1 MKLWGNYK
9 MSLYISEIDRTAL
22 ERTNMGKEVLQQLS
36 RTEDKYMELL
46 KYGRAR
52 VLSVLEVSLY
62 TKIKK
67 QEDVTCRNLTEFLIR
82 PKHVPKRDA
91 LMTSLKALYKGYD
104 IVIAKALESGLE
116 RIDID
121 FFSITKDNGDEIMV
135 VPDRN
140 TKILMEQE
148 HQDKP
153 VLIYTMQELCT
164 LISNDEVQYAMKK
177 KFKATTQEFDG
188 EEIPF

>member
-1 MKLWGNYK
+1 

-52 VLSVLEVSLY
+52 VMSVLEVSLY

-140 TKILMEQE
+140 TKTLMEQE
-148 HQDKP
+148 HQNKP

-177 KFKATTQEFDG
+177 KFKAIAQEFDG

>member
-1 MKLWGNYK
+1 MKYWGNYK

-52 VLSVLEVSLY
+52 VLSVLEVNLY

-67 QEDVTCRNLTEFLIR
+67 QEDITCNNLKEYLIR
-82 PKHVPKRDA
+82 PKLLATKDTLIA
-91 LMTSLKALYKGYD
+91 SLKALYKGYD

-116 RIDID
+116 RIDVD
-121 FFSITKDNGDEIMV
+121 FFAITKPNGDEIMV

-140 TKILMEQE
+140 TKAVLELEYQG
-148 HQDKP
+148 KS

-164 LISNDEVQYAMKK
+164 LISSDDMQYEMKK
-177 KFKATTQEFDG
+177 NFQATIQEPED
-188 EEIPF
+188 IPF